1 MNTLDKQLAGLAA
14 MSPAQ
19 LSAEWERLHGGP
31 APRLSAALLTM
42 GLAYTLQ
49 AKAAGKRGTV
59 GTVRPV
65 IRPVLRSPSILPG
78 TQFVRS
84 WNGRTV
90 SVIADEGGFLF
101 EGERYPSLSAIAR
114 LVTGA
119 HWSGPRFFGIG
130 AKAGG

>member
-1 MNTLDKQLAGLAA
+1 MSTLDKQLAGLET

-19 LSAEWERLHGGP
+19 LTAEWERLHGES
-31 APRLSAALLTM
+31 APRFSVALLTM
-42 GLAYTLQ
+42 GIAYTLQ
-49 AKAAGKRGTV
+49 AKATGKRGTV
-59 GTVRPV
+59 ASVRPTT
-65 IRPVLRSPSILPG
+65 RPPRRPATILPG

-90 SVIADEGGFLF
+90 SVVVDEGGFLF

-119 HWSGPRFFGIG
+119 HWSGPRFFGVG